1 MCVTRCAFRTLM
13 AFTPWLARFT
23 RGTWLTCSVGF
34 LWRMFVGGVLMALL
48 GTCSRV
54 GVLGCT
60 FFTRGAVAT
69 FAAVAAVTVA

>member
-1 MCVTRCAFRTLM
+1 M

-23 RGTWLTCSVGF
+23 RRTWLTCIVGF

-48 GTCSRV
+48 CGCSRV

-60 FFTRGAVAT
+60 FFARSAVAT
-69 FAAVAAVTVA
+69 FATVAAVTVA